1 MAFPLF
7 LFSSTHPLDPTLVNS
22 LGSLAPTG
30 GAPGRI
36 GGCSPANNHQ
46 LVPPTRLGH
55 PRLPD
60 EARKRLEAR
69 RERDAVFPGQTFL
82 DLGYPKTAFLK

>member
-1 MAFPLF
+1 MAVSPLRGA
-7 LFSSTHPLDPTLVNS
+7 LRVGSEAVHPPTITNSS
-22 LGSLAPTG
+22 
-30 GAPGRI
+30 
-36 GGCSPANNHQ
+36 HQ
-46 LVPPTRLGH
+46 LVWGH

>member
-46 LVPPTRLGH
+46 LVPPTRLGA
-55 PRLPD
+55 P
-60 EARKRLEAR
+60 EATR
-69 RERDAVFPGQTFL
+69 RGAEETGGPA
-82 DLGYPKTAFLK
+82 